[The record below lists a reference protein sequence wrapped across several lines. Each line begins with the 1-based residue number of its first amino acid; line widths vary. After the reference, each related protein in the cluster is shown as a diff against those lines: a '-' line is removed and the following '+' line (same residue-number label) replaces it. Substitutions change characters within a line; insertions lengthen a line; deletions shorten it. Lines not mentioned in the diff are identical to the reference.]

1 MKCSLIKEFL
11 QEKMNIFYQEMRNY
25 LAQVKNQNRAK
36 TLALRFLVTA
46 QKQDETSAEKEIRNL
61 KKNSVFLF
69 PNLEIMRSGF
79 NKNKEKPS
87 KISSFA
93 GTTKKLNKVEEEVS
107 ISSSNSLT
115 DESLN
120 QIKSEELPNESF
132 KKTSTLDEKAIQR
145 PIFKYLPEDNE
156 LRTMIRKTLIPKKK

>member
-11 QEKMNIFYQEMRNY
+11 QEKMNVFYQEMRNY
-25 LAQVKNQNRAK
+25 LAQVKTQNRAK

-69 PNLEIMRSGF
+69 PNLEIMRNSF

-93 GTTKKLNKVEEEVS
+93 GTNKKLNKVEEEAS
-107 ISSSNSLT
+107 LSSSNSIS

-120 QIKSEELPNESF
+120 QIKNEDFSNDSL

-145 PIFKYLPEDNE
+145 PIFKYRPEDNE
-156 LRTMIRKTLIPKKK
+156 LRAMIRKTLIPKKK